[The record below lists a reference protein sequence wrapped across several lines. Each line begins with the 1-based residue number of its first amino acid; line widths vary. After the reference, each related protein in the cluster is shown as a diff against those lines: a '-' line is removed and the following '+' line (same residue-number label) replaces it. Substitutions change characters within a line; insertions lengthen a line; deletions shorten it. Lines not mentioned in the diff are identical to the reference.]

1 MLWGKYFSYLQNISS
16 HSLNRL
22 LSIIH
27 LISILLSCA
36 FYFSYAVETGKE
48 GKYCFAPNKAWCSFS
63 GQVLQSVYLETKTQ
77 AAYNAIYR
85 MIIPHCLQVIVQRAM
100 GSNCFTVEKGSAT
113 GRAIDTWSLWKPHL
127 CGCCCRKELLW
138 PKDIIWKSANIKP
151 WGQSSRGVR
160 AFPSSCSAAMQRDEP
175 GDSIKI
181 ASKGLPGKWWW
192 ENGSRAG
199 VEVAT
204 ACSLCLE
211 ETLHFSDFPCCR
223 KNA

>member
-22 LSIIH
+22 LSLIH

-113 GRAIDTWSLWKPHL
+113 GR
-127 CGCCCRKELLW
+127 E
-138 PKDIIWKSANIKP
+138 
-151 WGQSSRGVR
+151 Q
-160 AFPSSCSAAMQRDEP
+160 
-175 GDSIKI
+175 
-181 ASKGLPGKWWW
+181 
-192 ENGSRAG
+192 
-199 VEVAT
+199 
-204 ACSLCLE
+204 
-211 ETLHFSDFPCCR
+211 
-223 KNA
+223 